1 MMEFLIEGERLAWT
15 AVCALV
21 FLTVLLLGTD
31 LVWRMSKLSGKV
43 LLLHAMIIGTAGVLL
58 IFRFG

>member
-1 MMEFLIEGERLAWT
+1 MMEFLIDGERLAWP

-31 LVWRMSKLSGKV
+31 YVWRTSKLSGKA
-43 LLLHAMIIGTAGVLL
+43 LLLHAMIVGPAGVLL
-58 IFRFG
+58 IFHFG